1 MTWNRFIHFLFFFFL
16 FSLDGQKDN
25 RRKSSG
31 TLVSPEIDMGTAGS
45 TTEAEHDGFYM
56 LKKDS
61 QRRTTLARVLA
72 HDQSTLCKVWFSFI
86 RREFGPP
93 RLTNEHLEVLMKGL
107 RDYIADQDRSIVERT
122 MYNLKKQLDF
132 DPVAVYQ
139 LHNSLYFF
147 QDAVMKYI
155 IHFIFLCQ
163 MIMQKQVFP
172 NLYVIGNLLNI
183 ILAV

>member
-1 MTWNRFIHFLFFFFL
+1 
-16 FSLDGQKDN
+16 
-25 RRKSSG
+25 
-31 TLVSPEIDMGTAGS
+31 MGTAGS
-45 TTEAEHDGFYM
+45 TTEAEHDGFYL

-93 RLTNEHLEVLMKGL
+93 KLTNEHLEVLMKGL
-107 RDYIADQDRSIVERT
+107 RDYIADQDRAVVERT
-122 MYNLKKQLDF
+122 MYALKEQLDF

-147 QDAVMKYI
+147 QDAVMKHI
-155 IHFIFLCQ
+155 L
-163 MIMQKQVFP
+163 
-172 NLYVIGNLLNI
+172 LYNVLSNTLLGH
-183 ILAV
+183 